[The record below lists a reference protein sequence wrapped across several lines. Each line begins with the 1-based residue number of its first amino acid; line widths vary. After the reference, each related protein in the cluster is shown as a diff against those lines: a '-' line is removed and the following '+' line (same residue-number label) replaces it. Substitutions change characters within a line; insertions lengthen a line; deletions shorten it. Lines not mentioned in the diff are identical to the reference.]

1 MAVVFLAHDLRH
13 DRKVAL
19 KVLRPELSSAL
30 GPERFLREIRI
41 AAQLHHP
48 HILPLHD
55 SGDASGLLYYVMPYV
70 EGETLQHLL
79 ARSGALPLPD
89 AVHILRE
96 VIDALVS
103 AHGKGVVHR
112 DIKPGN
118 ILLSG
123 GHAFVSDFGIAKA
136 VSEATGR
143 HDLTTAGVALG
154 TPAYMSPEQA
164 TGDPTIDHR
173 ADIYAIGTLAYEM
186 LAGTPPFHG
195 TTPQQ
200 VLAAHVTQQPEPL
213 AQRRSDLPRPLADAI
228 MRCLRKDPALRW
240 QSAADILPLLETAT
254 TTQRDMSTPARP
266 HRRRVRLVAFG
277 ATAVVLAGIG
287 VLLSREAGPS
297 AASGSVASTAMAVL
311 PFSVRGSSEFDYL
324 SEGMVNLLGTK
335 LDGAGELRSVD
346 PRALLGYVERQGH
359 QTLDPERG
367 RVVAERFGAD
377 LYILGDVLEAGG
389 RLRISASIY
398 DARRGTGAIGEGS
411 AEGRAEELFDLVDHV
426 AAEIL
431 VSLRGGPGARV
442 ARIAGVTTSS
452 LDAYR
457 AYLEGESAFRTGQ
470 FEQAL
475 DAFERAIADDTL
487 FALAYYRKSIAAEWL
502 TRTEVMV
509 DAAEKA
515 LKYADRLSDHDKRF
529 LEGFNAWR
537 RGHHQ
542 AAEEAY
548 RSILGT
554 YPDDVEAW
562 SQLGEVLF
570 HSNPLHGR
578 AQAESGDAFRR
589 VLSYEPEDG
598 ASLVHLARTAAA
610 EERLDELDSL
620 ASAFLRLAPGGDR
633 ALEVLALQ
641 AFAHGDPRRESKV
654 IERLTDA
661 GDVTLS
667 LAALNVFAWSSQRRA
682 GTRLTELMTRPAR
695 SADVRAVGHIWT
707 AYLDAALGKLDEARA
722 ELTASEEFDAAQALE
737 YRAYLATLPFLPYE
751 RREIAALRDTVMRT
765 DWARIPSSG
774 QNPSL
779 YFSAHYNL
787 RQIIYPYL
795 AGALS
800 IRLGDTAEA
809 LRRAGQ
815 LERAQGPQDAGT
827 MPQDLAL
834 SLRSRVAHAA
844 GRMAEALDLIQRTKL
859 ETNYQLTL
867 ATPFAAQAFER
878 FWRAEMLSE
887 AGQDLEALRWY
898 ENSVPI
904 SPSEVVFLPI
914 RHMRQ
919 GEIYERRGEPE
930 QALRHYAEALEY
942 WRNADSEF
950 SDSRENV
957 SARVTRLAGEP
968 TAH

>member
-70 EGETLQHLL
+70 DGETLQQLL
-79 ARSGALPLPD
+79 ARSGALPLSD
-89 AVHILRE
+89 AVPIMRE
-96 VIDALVS
+96 VIDALAS

-173 ADIYAIGTLAYEM
+173 ADIYAVGTLAYEM

-213 AQRRSDLPRPLADAI
+213 AQRRSDLPRPLADLV

-240 QSAADILPLLETAT
+240 QNAADILPLLDAAAT
-254 TTQRDMSTPARP
+254 SQNGMSSPARP
-266 HRRRVRLVAFG
+266 HRSSIRLGIFG
-277 ATAVVLAGIG
+277 AAAVILAGVG
-287 VLLSREAGPS
+287 VLLSRVAGPAPAAGS
-297 AASGSVASTAMAVL
+297 ATAIAVL
-311 PFSVRGSSEFDYL
+311 PFSVRGSADFDYL

-346 PRALLGYVERQGH
+346 PRALLGYVEREGH
-359 QTLDPERG
+359 QVLDPDRG
-367 RVVAERFGAD
+367 RVVAGRFGAD

-411 AEGRAEELFDLVDHV
+411 AEGSAEELFDLVDHV

-475 DAFERAIADDTL
+475 EAFERAIASDTL

-509 DAAEKA
+509 EAAEKA
-515 LKYADRLSDHDKRF
+515 LHYADRLSEHDKRF

-578 AQAESGDAFRR
+578 AQAESGNSFRR

-620 ASAFLRLAPGGDR
+620 AGAFLRLAPGGDR

-641 AFAHGDPRRESKV
+641 AFAHGDPRRESQV

-667 LAALNVFAWSSQRRA
+667 LAALNAFAWTNQRRSA
-682 GTRLTELMTRPAR
+682 TRLSELMTRPTR

-707 AYLDAALGKLDEARA
+707 AYLDAAMGKLGEMRT
-722 ELTASEEFDAAQALE
+722 ELAASEAFDAAQALE
-737 YRAYLATLPFLPYE
+737 YQAYLATLPFLPYE
-751 RREIAALRDTVMRT
+751 QQEIAALRDTVMRT

-809 LRRAGQ
+809 LRRARQ
-815 LERAQGPQDAGT
+815 LEQTQGPQDAGS
-827 MPQDLAL
+827 MAQDLAL

-844 GRMAEALDLIQRTKL
+844 GRTAEALDLIQRTKL

-878 FWRAEMLSE
+878 FWRAEMFSE

-914 RHMRQ
+914 RHLRQ

-930 QALRHYAEALEY
+930 QASRHYTEVLEY
-942 WRNADSEF
+942 WRDADSGF
-950 SDSRENV
+950 NTMREDV
-957 SARVTRLAGEP
+957 SARVRRLAGEP
-968 TAH
+968 IAH